1 MVVAEPGEQPGQG
14 RDRRDVVA
22 VARLETWIMDQSC
35 VNQCPAPH
43 LAGAPPLVAAHPLAA
58 VAALVLGPDAPGL
71 EVVFRIVAPLPP
83 VRVVVT
89 QGCGLPSLPGP
100 DPSRGGGG

>member
-1 MVVAEPGEQPGQG
+1 MY
-14 RDRRDVVA
+14 
-22 VARLETWIMDQSC
+22 QSC
-35 VNQCPAPH
+35 ISNQCPAPH

-71 EVVFRIVAPLPP
+71 EVVFWVVAPLPP

-89 QGCGLPSLPGP
+89 QVRVVVTQVRVMMTQGCGLPSFPRP